1 MSKERALESKTGLA
15 ASGRGFVVAA
25 ALLFS
30 VGGVITKGLDLR
42 PLSIAIF
49 RSLFAG
55 LAMLVFV
62 PRRNWVIRREL
73 VPLGIVFGALIG
85 LYIAAVK
92 ATTAANAIFLQ
103 ATSTFWVVPLGLI
116 LLRERPDRRSLLG
129 IGLGTLGVVAIVGS
143 GTELRPGEGIGIA
156 LGLAS
161 GFASALVMV
170 GARRLRDLDPVWM
183 SAVLNLVGAATLC
196 AWVFVSGEHL
206 TIPTAG
212 QSLALAGFGVIQMAI
227 PWALLARGLR
237 DVPAAE
243 AGLISLL
250 EPALNPVWVA
260 LVHRE
265 YPSGPTLIGGAFL
278 LTGVAVRY
286 WPIRPRSSLHG
297 GD

>member
-1 MSKERALESKTGLA
+1 LETEGRSTAL
-15 ASGRGFVVAA
+15 GRRYVLAA

-30 VGGVITKGLDLR
+30 VGGVVTKGLNLP
-42 PLSIAIF
+42 PLSIAFF

-55 LAMLVFV
+55 LALLAFV
-62 PRRNWVIRREL
+62 PRRRWVLKPEL
-73 VPLGIVFGALIG
+73 IPLGLVFGALIG

-103 ATSTFWVVPLGLI
+103 STSTFWVIPLGLI

-129 IGLGTLGVVAIVGS
+129 IGLGTLGVAAIIAS
-143 GTELRPGEGIGIA
+143 GTQGKPGEGYGIA

-161 GFASALVMV
+161 GFASGLIMV
-170 GARRLRDLDPVWM
+170 GMRRLRDLDPLWM
-183 SAVLNLVGAATLC
+183 SAVCNLAGAGTLGAWAVATGVGLTL
-196 AWVFVSGEHL
+196 
-206 TIPTAG
+206 PTAG
-212 QSLALAGFGVIQMAI
+212 QAMALAGFGVIQMAI

-243 AGLISLL
+243 AALIGLL

-260 LVHRE
+260 LVHGE
-265 YPSGPTLIGGAFL
+265 FPSRTTVLGGAFL

-286 WPIRPRSSLHG
+286 WPTSPPPSLNG